1 MASVKLPSARSQGLA
16 HCHTC
21 HMLNQLPEGDHQGQ
35 CTRCFASVHFRSH
48 NSIER
53 SWALVIA
60 SLIVFVPAN
69 MLPIMT
75 VNYFGTGTA
84 DTILSGIVTLIN
96 LDMAPVALIVFI
108 ASFLVPLSK
117 ILGLIILLVTVN
129 RHSGVEPVQRTVLY
143 RIVEFLGKWSMLDVF
158 VVAIMGAVVN
168 LGYITSIEPGR
179 GAAAFAI
186 MVILTMFAAHAFD
199 PRLIWDLKDNE

>member
-1 MASVKLPSARSQGLA
+1 VASVKLPSARSKGLA

-21 HMLNQLPEGDHQGQ
+21 HMLNQLPEGDHHGH
-35 CTRCFASVHFRSH
+35 CSRCSAPVHYRSH

-69 MLPIMT
+69 TLPIMT
-75 VNYFGTGTA
+75 VNYFGVGTA

-129 RHSGVEPVQRTVLY
+129 RHSRVQPVQRTTLY

-158 VVAIMGAVVN
+158 VVGIMGAVVN

-199 PRLIWDLKDNE
+199 PRLIWDLKNNE

>member
-1 MASVKLPSARSQGLA
+1 
-16 HCHTC
+16 
-21 HMLNQLPEGDHQGQ
+21 MLNKLPEGKHDGL
-35 CTRCFASVHFRSH
+35 CTRCLAPVHFRKH

-60 SLIVFVPAN
+60 SLIAFIPAN
-69 MLPIMT
+69 TLPIMT
-75 VNYFGTGTA
+75 VNYFGSGTS

-96 LDMAPVALIVFI
+96 LGMAPVALIIFI

-117 ILGLIILLVTVN
+117 IIGLIILLITAN
-129 RHSGVEPVQRTVLY
+129 RHSNIQPVQRTVLY
-143 RIVEFLGKWSMLDVF
+143 RMVEFLGKWSMLDVF

-168 LGYITSIEPGR
+168 LGYITSIVPGK

-199 PRLIWDLKDNE
+199 PRLIWDLKNNE

>member
-1 MASVKLPSARSQGLA
+1 MASARLKSARSRELA
-16 HCHTC
+16 KCHTC
-21 HMLNQLPEGDHQGQ
+21 HMLNKLANGEHSGV
-35 CTRCFASVHFRSH
+35 CSRCSAPVHFRSH

-60 SLIVFVPAN
+60 SLIAFIPAN
-69 MLPIMT
+69 TLPIMT
-75 VNYFGTGTA
+75 VNYFGSGTA

-108 ASFLVPLSK
+108 ASFIVPLSK
-117 ILGLIILLVTVN
+117 ILGLIILLITVN
-129 RHSGVEPVQRTVLY
+129 RHSKVQPVQRTMLY
-143 RIVEFLGKWSMLDVF
+143 RIVAFLGKWSMLDVF

-168 LGYITSIEPGR
+168 LGYITSIEPGK

-199 PRLIWDLKDNE
+199 PRLIWDLKHNE

>member
-1 MASVKLPSARSQGLA
+1 
-16 HCHTC
+16 
-21 HMLNQLPEGDHQGQ
+21 
-35 CTRCFASVHFRSH
+35 
-48 NSIER
+48 
-53 SWALVIA
+53 
-60 SLIVFVPAN
+60 
-69 MLPIMT
+69 

-168 LGYITSIEPGR
+168 LGYITSIEPGK

-199 PRLIWDLKDNE
+199 PRLIWDLKHNE